1 VDTAKARTEN
11 NPENFRGVSGTAP
24 DQHLSKMKDKLKGEI
39 TMKISREIIIDGEA
53 VRRDIDLN
61 GIELERAY
69 NEYVE
74 VHDKNEVIHQL
85 KDLEYEDLENI
96 PEDII
101 ADLASQVRE
110 RMEGYRDRAILDLI
124 RENEE
129 LLAPYK
135 EKWKVFT
142 KKIEVIVEKEYTIK
156 ARNESEAETL
166 WEKWYER
173 HNNQINED
181 MNYEMRINGDWDL
194 NDDIEED
201 EYGDPEDADINEENA
216 RW

>member
-1 VDTAKARTEN
+1 
-11 NPENFRGVSGTAP
+11 
-24 DQHLSKMKDKLKGEI
+24 
-39 TMKISREIIIDGEA
+39 MKISREIIIDGEA